1 METLKTVHL
10 DTHVAVW
17 LYQKDEA
24 RLLPALRHIAGRRL
38 IISPMALV
46 ELQYLHEVGRTR
58 PTAEAIFAEL
68 SATLGLQTAR
78 SSFADVV
85 RQAWALAWTRD
96 PFDRLI
102 VATALVDGAPL
113 VTRDEVIRA
122 NVPAAVWG

>member
-1 METLKTVHL
+1 METVAAVHL
-10 DTHVAVW
+10 DTHVVVW

-24 RLLPALRHIAGRRL
+24 RLLPALRHIAGRRP
-38 IISPMALV
+38 IISPMALL

-68 SATLGLQTAR
+68 SATLGLRIAR
-78 SSFADVV
+78 SSFADVA
-85 RQAWALAWTRD
+85 RRAWALGWTRD

-122 NVPAAVWG
+122 NVPSALWG